1 MNPRSGG
8 LDLGS
13 WLFFEFLFARLSCVG
28 GNDGCGGGEEGGG
41 GGEGRGAAFLRD
53 DVVGCHGTQ
62 EDPGDGEF
70 GVADE
75 AATAYG
81 G

>member
-1 MNPRSGG
+1 M
-8 LDLGS
+8 L
-13 WLFFEFLFARLSCVG
+13 A
-28 GNDGCGGGEEGGG
+28 GNGGCGGGEEGGG

-53 DVVGCHGTQ
+53 DVVGCNGTP
-62 EDPGDGEF
+62 EDNAGGEF